1 MVSYDR
7 AVNSLNH
14 SAQKVGTGKKLNSAS
29 EDSGGLSVAMKL
41 DMDKLKTN
49 SHKVNLQ
56 NFITFL
62 QSQDDALSQASKIY
76 ERMSVLAQ
84 MATDPFLTEAENDAA
99 SDKELLNIEF
109 KEISERLSSL
119 LDMET
124 NGRRLFGGVKTD
136 FTQGL
141 RDGNDFSPDNLP
153 QVTTK
158 DVQAT
163 SGVITLELSPGILE
177 DQIWVFQGEL
187 PSALDSF
194 FNPPADGGFA
204 DTSELTEKLYEYFDG
219 SKDSSFQGIFTTGR
233 WQTFGRSDDGNFD
246 TFTID
251 FNSCETKLDA
261 EFHSNNKTPSGVF
274 LSDSPTDA
282 EIQAANYNKLLGSE
296 LKRRLELDGELLLN
310 APEGISTKITMI
322 GVNTGNKATYE
333 VSAAYEPSLPY
344 NDIDIPGTDSI
355 FPAISFGQ
363 LHCSSISTTE
373 NALTVLGEIDAQLEH
388 LSNSRASIAAAQN
401 RYHHELDKINLNEM
415 SIEQAQSR
423 IVDADFAKEATNLAK
438 QMLSAQ
444 MATNSS
450 QKSMKFM
457 DLLIPLT
464 TNHHRS
470 HVLETKLY

>member
-7 AVNSLNH
+7 AVSSLNH
-14 SAQKVGTGKKLNSAS
+14 SAQKVGSGKKLNSAP

-84 MATDPFLTEAENDAA
+84 MASDPFLTEAENGAS
-99 SDKELLNIEF
+99 SDKELLDLEF
-109 KEISERLSSL
+109 KELSERLSSL
-119 LDMET
+119 IDMET

-141 RDGNDFSPDNLP
+141 QDRNDFSPTNLP

-158 DVQAT
+158 DVQST
-163 SGVITLELSPGILE
+163 SGNITVEFCPGGAE
-177 DQIWVFQGEL
+177 DQIWIFQGTPPAEL
-187 PSALDSF
+187 NSYFEA
-194 FNPPADGGFA
+194 PADGSNA
-204 DTSELTEKLYEYFDG
+204 DTSGLTAILYEYFDG

-233 WQTFGRSDDGNFD
+233 WQTSGNSRNGNFD
-246 TFTID
+246 TFSINFNTCETILEVD
-251 FNSCETKLDA
+251 FNA
-261 EFHSNNKTPSGVF
+261 NNTTSPTS
-274 LSDSPTDA
+274 LPANPTDA
-282 EIQAANYNKLLGSE
+282 EIQAANFDQLFGAE
-296 LKRRLELDGELLLN
+296 LKRRLELDGELLIN
-310 APEGISTKITMI
+310 APSGNSTKITMI
-322 GVNTGNKATYE
+322 GVNTGNVFTYE

-355 FPAISFGQ
+355 FPAISFGE

-373 NALTVLGEIDAQLEH
+373 NALTVLGEIDAQLEN
-388 LSNSRASIAAAQN
+388 LLNSRASIAAAQN

-415 SIEQAQSR
+415 SIEQAHSR

-438 QMLSAQ
+438 QMLGAQ
-444 MATNSS
+444 MATNSA

>member
-29 EDSGGLSVAMKL
+29 EDSGSLAVAMKL

-62 QSQDDALSQASKIY
+62 QSQDDALSQASRIY
-76 ERMSVLAQ
+76 ERMGELAQ
-84 MATDPFLTEAENDAA
+84 MATDPFLTEAENGAS

-109 KEISERLSSL
+109 KELSERLSSL
-119 LDMET
+119 IDMET

-141 RDGNDFSPDNLP
+141 QDRNDFSPTNLP

-158 DVQAT
+158 DVQST
-163 SGVITLELSPGILE
+163 SGVITLELSPGVLE
-177 DQIWVFQGEL
+177 DQIWIFQGEL
-187 PSALDSF
+187 PSEFNSF
-194 FNPPADGGFA
+194 FNPPAGGGKA
-204 DTSELTEKLYEYFDG
+204 DTSGLTDKLYEYFDG

-233 WQTFGRSDDGNFD
+233 WQTFGGSKDGNFD

-251 FNSCETKLDA
+251 FNSCETKLNA

-274 LSDSPTDA
+274 SSEPPTDA
-282 EIQAANYNKLLGSE
+282 EIQAANYNKLLGSD

-322 GVNTGNKATYE
+322 GVNTGNTATYE
-333 VSAAYEPSLPY
+333 VTAAYEPSLPY
-344 NDIDIPGTDSI
+344 NDIDVPGTEDI
-355 FPAISFGQ
+355 FPAISFGE
-363 LHCSSISTTE
+363 LECSSISTKQ
-373 NALTVLGEIDAQLEH
+373 NALNALREIDAQFENL
-388 LSNSRASIAAAQN
+388 LNSRASIAAAQN
-401 RYHHELDKINLNEM
+401 RYHHELDKINLGEM
-415 SIEQAQSR
+415 SIEQAHSR
-423 IVDADFAKEATNLAK
+423 IIDADFAQEATNLAK

-444 MATNSS
+444 MATDSAR
-450 QKSMKFM
+450 KSMKFM

>member
-7 AVNSLNH
+7 AVSSLNH
-14 SAQKVGTGKKLNSAS
+14 SAQKVGSGKKLNSAP

-84 MATDPFLTEAENDAA
+84 MASDPFLTEAENGA
-99 SDKELLNIEF
+99 SADKELLNIEF
-109 KEISERLSSL
+109 KELSERLSSL
-119 LDMET
+119 IDMET

-141 RDGNDFSPDNLP
+141 QDRNDFSPTNLP

-158 DVQAT
+158 DVQST
-163 SGVITLELSPGILE
+163 SGNITVEA
-177 DQIWVFQGEL
+177 
-187 PSALDSF
+187 SALVVPKIRFGF
-194 FNPPADGGFA
+194 FKGTPCRIKCYFEAPADGSNA
-204 DTSELTEKLYEYFDG
+204 DTSGLTAILYEYFDG

-233 WQTFGRSDDGNFD
+233 WQTSGNSRNGNFD
-246 TFTID
+246 TFSINFNTCETILEVD
-251 FNSCETKLDA
+251 FNA
-261 EFHSNNKTPSGVF
+261 NNTTSPTS
-274 LSDSPTDA
+274 LPANPTDA
-282 EIQAANYNKLLGSE
+282 EIQAANFDQLFGAE
-296 LKRRLELDGELLLN
+296 LKRRLELDGELLIN
-310 APEGISTKITMI
+310 APSGNSTKITMI
-322 GVNTGNKATYE
+322 GVNTGNVFTYE

-355 FPAISFGQ
+355 FPAISFGE

-373 NALTVLGEIDAQLEH
+373 NALTVLGEIDAQLEN
-388 LSNSRASIAAAQN
+388 LLNSRASIAAAQN

-415 SIEQAQSR
+415 SIEQAHSR

-438 QMLSAQ
+438 QMLGAQ
-444 MATNSS
+444 MATNSRRN
-450 QKSMKFM
+450 
-457 DLLIPLT
+457 P
-464 TNHHRS
+464 
-470 HVLETKLY
+470 